1 MEQTENQQTQTET
14 YQSFGAPIAG
24 QSLTNSPENPA
35 PFEQAPEHTALHPT
49 LEYIWGD
56 LIQPEYYIATMQLI
70 NNQEPIMDIT
80 EMYLMNGFQEG
91 KWNPDLMMMLVEPVA
106 YMLVALAERLD
117 IDFVVYEDEEE
128 ESFDGEQSL
137 FGMDLEQQKFENLLG
152 ELKRIPEGTLTKDI
166 EQNLNSP
173 VTELERQV
181 KEQLTEKPSQQES
194 LMEKPKES
202 LMSKPIENEEE

>member
-1 MEQTENQQTQTET
+1 MEQTENQQAQTET
-14 YQSFGAPIAG
+14 AQNFGAPIAG

-35 PFEQAPEHTALHPT
+35 PFEQAPENTALHPT

-56 LIQPEYYIATMQLI
+56 LIQPEYYISTMQLI

-117 IDFVVYEDEEE
+117 IDFVVYEGEEE

-173 VTELERQV
+173 VTELEQQV
-181 KEQLTEKPSQQES
+181 KEQLTKKPSQPES
-194 LMEKPKES
+194 PMEKPKES

>member
-1 MEQTENQQTQTET
+1 MEQNQEQLDQAET
-14 YQSFGAPIAG
+14 ARSFGAPIAG
-24 QSLTNSPENPA
+24 QSLTNDPENPA

-49 LEYIWGD
+49 LEFIWGD
-56 LIQPEYYIATMQLI
+56 LIEPEYYIATMQLI
-70 NNQEPIMDIT
+70 NNREPIMDIT

-117 IDFVVYEDEEE
+117 IDYVVYQDEED
-128 ESFDGEQSL
+128 ESFDDEQSL

-152 ELKRIPEGTLTKDI
+152 ELKRVPEGTLTKNI
-166 EQNLNSP
+166 EQTLKSP
-173 VTELERQV
+173 VTEMEKQV
-181 KEQLTEKPSQQES
+181 KEQLPEQPKKQES

-202 LMSKPIENEEE
+202 LMSKPIENEE